1 MGTPCFQSRARLAQK
16 SSDAATNF
24 GPSLFKQ
31 YKHTPPFPVRILKMP
46 NWKHYAL
53 ATEESQVQTPEAL
66 VSIQVTLERVLGRI
80 VLCCKG
86 QENNE
91 VLLGK

>member
-1 MGTPCFQSRARLAQK
+1 MGTTCLRSRARLAQQ
-16 SSDAATNF
+16 STDAATNLA
-24 GPSLFKQ
+24 SLFKQ
-31 YKHTPPFPVRILKMP
+31 YKHVRSLQVRILKIS
-46 NWKHYAL
+46 NSKHYAL
-53 ATEESQVQTPEAL
+53 ATEESQVQTLEAL
-66 VSIQVTLERVLGRI
+66 VSIQVTLDRVLDRI

>member
-1 MGTPCFQSRARLAQK
+1 MSN
-16 SSDAATNF
+16 S
-24 GPSLFKQ
+24 
-31 YKHTPPFPVRILKMP
+31 
-46 NWKHYAL
+46 KHYAL
-53 ATEESQVQTPEAL
+53 ATEESQVQTLEAL
-66 VSIQVTLERVLGRI
+66 VSIQVTLERVLDMI

>member
-1 MGTPCFQSRARLAQK
+1 MAQQCT
-16 SSDAATNF
+16 DAAIHL

-31 YKHTPPFPVRILKMP
+31 YKLVRTLQVRILKMS
-46 NWKHYAL
+46 NSKHYAF
-53 ATEESQVQTPEAL
+53 ATEESQVETL
-66 VSIQVTLERVLGRI
+66 VDIQVTLERVLDRI

-91 VLLGK
+91 VLFGK

>member
-1 MGTPCFQSRARLAQK
+1 MAQK
-16 SSDAATNF
+16 SSDAATNL
-24 GPSLFKQ
+24 GPLLFKQ
-31 YKHTPPFPVRILKMP
+31 YKHTPPLPVRILKMS
-46 NWKHYAL
+46 NGKQYAL
-53 ATEESQVQTPEAL
+53 ATEESQVRTPEAL
-66 VSIQVTLERVLGRI
+66 ISIQVTLERVLDRI